1 MGAMLRLNGP
11 RNSRSPA
18 GGPQR
23 PSWPVGRLALS
34 LAAVWTLTCGGA
46 FTSGFRRASAGFLGT
61 AESPRPRAANS
72 RVTLGTG
79 SDEDLA
85 TPPASRKVEAACSA
99 VHRVSRCNRIAYDRI
114 VKGIAQVLEISPDA
128 GARKAYRKLAAKYH
142 PDVDSSPEATDMFQK
157 VVRALAIIT
166 GEDNKLDETTLL
178 TNAANNLRNNIEF
191 QKERIERLKQQA
203 AEEEKREQQK
213 KAEEKRDQVSAEL
226 GLLGGGL
233 LGLVA
238 GGPTGLL
245 LGAIAGIALS
255 KRNDSLGKVI
265 RGTGT
270 FTRGMVDAVNKAASN
285 EAHGHQH
292 CGS

>member
-1 MGAMLRLNGP
+1 
-11 RNSRSPA
+11 
-18 GGPQR
+18 
-23 PSWPVGRLALS
+23 
-34 LAAVWTLTCGGA
+34 
-46 FTSGFRRASAGFLGT
+46 
-61 AESPRPRAANS
+61 
-72 RVTLGTG
+72 
-79 SDEDLA
+79 
-85 TPPASRKVEAACSA
+85 
-99 VHRVSRCNRIAYDRI
+99 
-114 VKGIAQVLEISPDA
+114 
-128 GARKAYRKLAAKYH
+128 
-142 PDVDSSPEATDMFQK
+142 MFQK

-203 AEEEKREQQK
+203 AEEEKRVKTMEEQQK

-285 EAHGHQH
+285 E
-292 CGS
+292 GSAP

>member
-1 MGAMLRLNGP
+1 MWRLNRP
-11 RNSRSPA
+11 RINGRSPA
-18 GGPQR
+18 GGQQR
-23 PSWPVGRLALS
+23 PSWLPVGRLAL
-34 LAAVWTLTCGGA
+34 ATAVWTLTCGGGGA
-46 FTSGFRRASAGFLGT
+46 FTSGFRRVCDGVVPQVRLC
-61 AESPRPRAANS
+61 AAI
-72 RVTLGTG
+72 
-79 SDEDLA
+79 SDTFDPW
-85 TPPASRKVEAACSA
+85 T
-99 VHRVSRCNRIAYDRI
+99 
-114 VKGIAQVLEISPDA
+114 VLEISPDA
-128 GARKAYRKLAAKYH
+128 GVNEARKAYRKLAAKYH
-142 PDVDSSPEATDMFQK
+142 PDVDSSDEATDMFQK

-166 GEDNKLDETTLL
+166 GEDKELDETTLL
-178 TNAANNLRNNIEF
+178 TNAANNLRDNIEF

-203 AEEEKREQQK
+203 AEEEKRVKTMEEQQK

-245 LGAIAGIALS
+245 LGAIAGIVLS

-285 EAHGHQH
+285 DGAAP
-292 CGS
+292 